1 MSVINKIMWTAGMLF
16 AIALILMTGQIN
28 KRNFQKIQNSIEGI
42 YKDRL
47 VVKGL
52 IFDLSTSLYQKEMA
66 LVKKDNEFFAK
77 ENNEINEAVMQHITD
92 FKATKLTPNEDAT
105 LRKFEDGVN
114 KLIYQE
120 EKAKLASESITSK
133 DIETFTALIIDL
145 HKMLG
150 TLSEIQLEEGRR
162 KLNIS
167 GGAVDSMNF
176 FEKIEN
182 YFLIIFAVLIL
193 VVIFAV
199 PGEKKKGE
207 QEQDL
212 DQAS

>member
-77 ENNEINEAVMQHITD
+77 ENNEINEAVMQHIAD

-105 LRKFEDGVN
+105 LRKFEDG
-114 KLIYQE
+114 LR
-120 EKAKLASESITSK
+120 
-133 DIETFTALIIDL
+133 D
-145 HKMLG
+145 
-150 TLSEIQLEEGRR
+150 
-162 KLNIS
+162 
-167 GGAVDSMNF
+167 
-176 FEKIEN
+176 
-182 YFLIIFAVLIL
+182 
-193 VVIFAV
+193 
-199 PGEKKKGE
+199 
-207 QEQDL
+207 
-212 DQAS
+212 